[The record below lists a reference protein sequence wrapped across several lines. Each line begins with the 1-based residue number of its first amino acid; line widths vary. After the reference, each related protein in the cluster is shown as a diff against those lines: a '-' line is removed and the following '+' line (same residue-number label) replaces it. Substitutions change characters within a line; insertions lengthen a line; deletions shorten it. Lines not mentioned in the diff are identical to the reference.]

1 MADNK
6 FLSPSAQKYYD
17 KWNTP
22 GQAPVSQAPQGLAAN
37 IANLSDRASGRN
49 YINFDGNM
57 TGGLGNYA
65 TYNGIGINEDA
76 YKSIVKPEGATS
88 DMNVDGLSVNGA
100 GGGTSFMGGLGAIS
114 SGIGAASALMNSLNA
129 RKQLKQA
136 DEKFGA
142 EKAIANANYINSARL
157 SNADD
162 ARKTG
167 VGLVLGGNAISD
179 AQRAS
184 TMSGLEAR
192 KLSENA
198 IV

>member
-1 MADNK
+1 MVDNK

-22 GQAPVSQAPQGLAAN
+22 GQVPVSQAPRGLAAN

-76 YKSIVKPEGATS
+76 YKSIVRPEGATS

-100 GGGTSFMGGLGAIS
+100 GVITSFMGGLGAIS
-114 SGIGAASALMNSLNA
+114 SGAASALIA
-129 RKQLKQA
+129 KQLRQA
-136 DEKFGA
+136 DERFGA
-142 EKAIANANYINSARL
+142 EKAMANANYINSARL